1 MRNPETIYSDQFH
14 YYFRLYDPVYGLT
27 FVRAKSVALSS
38 SFRVGGDYS
47 GWLHFYSSSSAADKE
62 SVYVILFGRWWCLKR
77 NGIAWNKFLP

>member
-1 MRNPETIYSDQFH
+1 MVVDIIHYETIYSDQFH

-47 GWLHFYSSSSAADKE
+47 GWLHFYSSSIAADKDQFTL
-62 SVYVILFGRWWCLKR
+62 YYLGGG
-77 NGIAWNKFLP
+77 GI